1 MKQAQ
6 LKTVTTI
13 TGKRGGL
20 SNAMPLWQS

>member
-1 MKQAQ
+1 
-6 LKTVTTI
+6 VTTI